1 MAKKIQRG
9 MNPKN
14 AKKMQRGMLTPSLP
28 PPIKIGGGRKCGGL
42 KRVRQLDAAIP
53 QEHADSIPVD
63 FVK

>member
-28 PPIKIGGGRKCGGL
+28 PPIKIGGGRF
-42 KRVRQLDAAIP
+42 VRACKTA
-53 QEHADSIPVD
+53 
-63 FVK
+63 